1 MINPDTQRGAQAIA
15 DTAATAD
22 EIGQL
27 PCVVGD
33 LAVLMGTGLFIT
45 LRELQ
50 AHLIDLELS

>member
-15 DTAATAD
+15 DTASVAD

-50 AHLIDLELS
+50 AYVAHLELS